1 MNGPSST
8 KTNDLKNFVTPR
20 QQQIIMQKNER
31 RKFVFALILS
41 NLLTVLWVG
50 HAHSPQQEIVSNKR
64 EKNLPSHTRI
74 SLALKLFVPLLK
86 SRQAVGL
93 YNKKG
98 QLIIKK
104 AYLESSITQSKETT
118 DWQSVNQVRE
128 HLIWVPDGKVS
139 ELTRYSQDELMA
151 YPFSED
157 VPNITQSQNTIS
169 QRKSYELTF

>member
-1 MNGPSST
+1 MTGPNST
-8 KTNDLKNFVTPR
+8 KANDLKNFVTPR
-20 QQQIIMQKNER
+20 QQQIIKLKNER

-41 NLLTVLWVG
+41 NMLSILWVG
-50 HAHSPQQEIVSNKR
+50 HAQSPRPETVQKR
-64 EKNLPSHTRI
+64 VEKDLPSHTRI
-74 SLALKLFVPLLK
+74 SLALKLFVPLLEA
-86 SRQAVGL
+86 RQAVGI

-98 QLIIKK
+98 QLIIEK
-104 AYLESSITQSKETT
+104 AYLESSKSRPKESS
-118 DWQSVNQVRE
+118 DWQSVHQISE

-157 VPNITQSQNTIS
+157 VGNITQSQSTLS